1 MKLTRFLVSAVLALS
16 AGTARGQAA
25 LPRENLPL
33 PPKNVG
39 FDQNIGKTLPL
50 ESIFKD
56 ETGKRVALGD
66 YFGKKPV
73 LLSFA
78 YFACPM
84 LCGLSMQGL
93 SSTLKGLNLEI
104 GRDFEVLTVSFDP
117 RETPDMARAKKD
129 NAILRHGRPEA
140 AAGWHF
146 LTADEPAIGSLTRAA
161 GFRYEWDDDAKQ
173 YAHATGLVVVTPEGQ
188 IARYLFGIEYAPRD
202 VRFALV
208 EASEGKLGS
217 VVDQLLLLC
226 YHYDPKAGRYGA
238 IAIDTMRV
246 GGALTLVALG
256 AFVIVS
262 ARSERQSKRKASP
275 ARGA

>member
-1 MKLTRFLVSAVLALS
+1 VRTFDARPFLHAEGAE
-16 AGTARGQAA
+16 
-25 LPRENLPL
+25 PR
-33 PPKNVG
+33 
-39 FDQNIGKTLPL
+39 DR
-50 ESIFKD
+50 S
-56 ETGKRVALGD
+56 R
-66 YFGKKPV
+66 
-73 LLSFA
+73 
-78 YFACPM
+78 
-84 LCGLSMQGL
+84 
-93 SSTLKGLNLEI
+93 
-104 GRDFEVLTVSFDP
+104 
-117 RETPDMARAKKD
+117 
-129 NAILRHGRPEA
+129 
-140 AAGWHF
+140 F